1 MATQFIN
8 QGSLDAAFKNYS
20 NTFTRESLDFDN
32 TVSPEATTLLTP
44 TSPTSQT
51 EGKDE
56 KQTKKRRSWG
66 QQLPT
71 PTTNLPPRYDLTE
84 RTPCSQLMLTHNR
97 KRAKTE
103 AEKEQRRIER
113 VIRNRLAAHSSRER
127 KRKEVECLEDQKGV
141 VEEENQR
148 LKQQLAILA
157 SKNRELQE
165 ENISLRA
172 KLGLSPKEPETT
184 EQQFKQE
191 AEHFHSIPSPPLSDG
206 SYSVD
211 HRDSSPSPTPSSPA
225 TDIQDFAVSSDMTQ
239 HPAAML

>member
-56 KQTKKRRSWG
+56 KQTKKR
-66 QQLPT
+66 
-71 PTTNLPPRYDLTE
+71 
-84 RTPCSQLMLTHNR
+84 R